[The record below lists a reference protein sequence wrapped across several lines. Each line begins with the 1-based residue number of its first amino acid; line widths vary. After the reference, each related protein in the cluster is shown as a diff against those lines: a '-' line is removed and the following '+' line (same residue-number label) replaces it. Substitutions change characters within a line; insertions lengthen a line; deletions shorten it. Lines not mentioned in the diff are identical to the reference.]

1 MAFLGNSKFQIK
13 KITMERKS
21 PLGSNTGVLNIER
34 RKSSPLNSSR
44 LVDAKDD
51 MGEIKAGIVDNKTDI
66 VETKGSPGSG
76 AEKENLVF
84 ECRSC
89 LAKFKKEKYL
99 KEHKRNCQPN
109 ITKMALKVK
118 LLVIFQS
125 EYYSMKRID

>member
-1 MAFLGNSKFQIK
+1 
-13 KITMERKS
+13 MERKS
-21 PLGSNTGVLNIER
+21 PLGSNTGVLNIQR
-34 RKSSPLNSSR
+34 RRSSPLNSSMM
-44 LVDAKDD
+44 VDTKVDK
-51 MGEIKAGIVDNKTDI
+51 GEIKAGVVDNKSNI
-66 VETKGSPGSG
+66 VETKDSPSSG

-84 ECRSC
+84 ECKSC

-125 EYYSMKRID
+125 EYD

>member
-1 MAFLGNSKFQIK
+1 
-13 KITMERKS
+13 MERKS
-21 PLGSNTGVLNIER
+21 PLGSNTGVLNIES
-34 RKSSPLNSSR
+34 RKSSPLNSSM
-44 LVDAKDD
+44 LLDAKVDKVN
-51 MGEIKAGIVDNKTDI
+51 MGEIKAGVVDNKTDI
-66 VETKGSPGSG
+66 DDAKGSPGSG

-84 ECRSC
+84 ECKSC

-125 EYYSMKRID
+125 E

>member
-1 MAFLGNSKFQIK
+1 
-13 KITMERKS
+13 MEHKS
-21 PLGSNTGVLNIER
+21 PLGSNTVVLNIER
-34 RKSSPLNSSR
+34 RRSSPLKSSM
-44 LVDAKDD
+44 LVDTKVD
-51 MGEIKAGIVDNKTDI
+51 MGEIKAGIVDNKSGI
-66 VETKGSPGSG
+66 VETKDSPSSG

-84 ECRSC
+84 ECKSC

-125 EYYSMKRID
+125 K

>member
-1 MAFLGNSKFQIK
+1 
-13 KITMERKS
+13 MERKS

-34 RKSSPLNSSR
+34 RRSSPLNSSM
-44 LVDAKDD
+44 LVDTKVD
-51 MGEIKAGIVDNKTDI
+51 MGEIKAGIVDNKSDI
-66 VETKGSPGSG
+66 VETKGSSPGSG

-84 ECRSC
+84 ECKGC

-125 EYYSMKRID
+125 EKD

>member
-1 MAFLGNSKFQIK
+1 MAFIGNFEFQIK
-13 KITMERKS
+13 KFTMERKS
-21 PLGSNTGVLNIER
+21 PLGSNTVVLNIER
-34 RKSSPLNSSR
+34 RRSSPLNSSTM
-44 LVDAKDD
+44 VDTKVDLD
-51 MGEIKAGIVDNKTDI
+51 EIKAGIVDNKTDI
-66 VETKGSPGSG
+66 VDTKGSPGSG

-84 ECRSC
+84 ECKSC

-125 EYYSMKRID
+125 E

>member
-1 MAFLGNSKFQIK
+1 MAFKENFEFQIK

-34 RKSSPLNSSR
+34 RRSSPLNSSMM
-44 LVDAKDD
+44 VDAKVDK
-51 MGEIKAGIVDNKTDI
+51 GEIKAGIVDNKTD
-66 VETKGSPGSG
+66 VVDTKGSPGSG

-84 ECRSC
+84 ECKSC

-125 EYYSMKRID
+125 E

>member
-1 MAFLGNSKFQIK
+1 
-13 KITMERKS
+13 MEQKS
-21 PLGSNTGVLNIER
+21 PLGSNTVVLNIER
-34 RKSSPLNSSR
+34 RRSSPLKSSM
-44 LVDAKDD
+44 LVDTKVD
-51 MGEIKAGIVDNKTDI
+51 MGEIKAGIVDNKSDI
-66 VETKGSPGSG
+66 VETKGSSPGCG

-84 ECRSC
+84 ECKSC

-125 EYYSMKRID
+125 E

>member
-1 MAFLGNSKFQIK
+1 MGTNI
-13 KITMERKS
+13 
-21 PLGSNTGVLNIER
+21 GVLNIER
-34 RKSSPLNSSR
+34 RRSSPLNSSMM
-44 LVDAKDD
+44 VDAKDNKVYT
-51 MGEIKAGIVDNKTDI
+51 GEMKAGTVDNKSDI
-66 VETKGSPGSG
+66 VETKGSSPGSG

-84 ECRSC
+84 ECKSC

-125 EYYSMKRID
+125 K

>member
-1 MAFLGNSKFQIK
+1 M
-13 KITMERKS
+13 
-21 PLGSNTGVLNIER
+21 
-34 RKSSPLNSSR
+34 
-44 LVDAKDD
+44 VDTKVDK
-51 MGEIKAGIVDNKTDI
+51 GEIKAGVVDNKSNI
-66 VETKGSPGSG
+66 VETKDSPSSG

-84 ECRSC
+84 ECKSC

-125 EYYSMKRID
+125 EYDWLGFMRLYFAICEENSWIAIQERLVHLLALGPRNFLQVIYQNYHH

>member
-1 MAFLGNSKFQIK
+1 
-13 KITMERKS
+13 MERKS

-34 RKSSPLNSSR
+34 RRSSPLNSSMM
-44 LVDAKDD
+44 VDTKVD

-66 VETKGSPGSG
+66 VDTKGSPGIG

-84 ECRSC
+84 ECKSC

-125 EYYSMKRID
+125 E

>member
-1 MAFLGNSKFQIK
+1 
-13 KITMERKS
+13 MERKS

-125 EYYSMKRID
+125 EYYSMKKD

>member
-1 MAFLGNSKFQIK
+1 
-13 KITMERKS
+13 MERKS

-34 RKSSPLNSSR
+34 RRSSPLNSSMM
-44 LVDAKDD
+44 VDAKDNKVNT
-51 MGEIKAGIVDNKTDI
+51 GEIKAGIVDNKSGI
-66 VETKGSPGSG
+66 VETKGSSPGSG

-84 ECRSC
+84 ECKSC

-125 EYYSMKRID
+125 E

>member
-1 MAFLGNSKFQIK
+1 MAFLGNFKFQIK
-13 KITMERKS
+13 KFTMERKS

-34 RKSSPLNSSR
+34 RRSSPLNSSMM
-44 LVDAKDD
+44 VDAKDNKVN
-51 MGEIKAGIVDNKTDI
+51 MGEIKAGIVDNKSDI
-66 VETKGSPGSG
+66 VDTKGSPGSG

-84 ECRSC
+84 ECKSC

-125 EYYSMKRID
+125 EQD